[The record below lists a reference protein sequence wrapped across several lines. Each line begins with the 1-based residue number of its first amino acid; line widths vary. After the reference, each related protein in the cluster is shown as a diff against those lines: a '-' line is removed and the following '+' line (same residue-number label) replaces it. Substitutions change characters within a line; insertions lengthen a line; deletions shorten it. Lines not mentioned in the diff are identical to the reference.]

1 MNLLIY
7 ISLKEGTLNQ
17 IMMGRFGGTPLWKI
31 LKAHKYET
39 LLKII
44 DTCKDQSDIR
54 YLRRDISS
62 AAPMLNTIR
71 ENIKKCEH
79 GKTPENANVYDG
91 IKKLYL
97 DHDVTPNDVDLY
109 LKWLRTDAMNALNE
123 KSKELKA
130 RGK

>member
-1 MNLLIY
+1 
-7 ISLKEGTLNQ
+7 
-17 IMMGRFGGTPLWKI
+17 MMGRFGRTPLWKI
-31 LKAHKYET
+31 LKAHKNEI
-39 LLKII
+39 LLKAINS
-44 DTCKDQSDIR
+44 CKDQSDIK

-62 AAPMLNTIR
+62 CMPTFNTIR

-79 GKTPENANVYDG
+79 GKTSENANVYDS

-109 LKWLRTDAMNALNE
+109 LKWLRTVAMNALNE